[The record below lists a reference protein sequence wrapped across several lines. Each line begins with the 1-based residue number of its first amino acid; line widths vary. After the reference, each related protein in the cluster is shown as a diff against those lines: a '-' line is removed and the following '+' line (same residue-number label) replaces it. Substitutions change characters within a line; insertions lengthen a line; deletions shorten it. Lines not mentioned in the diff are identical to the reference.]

1 MPMGAEK
8 TLELDEFE
16 CKLLYILQYDFP
28 LAPRPYKEIADKL
41 QVTEETVLA
50 RVKQLFAKGLIRRL
64 GASINSR
71 QVGYASALVALKVA
85 LNYIPDVARVVNSFP
100 GVTHN
105 YLREGEYNMWFTAIA
120 PDHNSLDAILN
131 TIESTYG
138 VEAMIRLPAKRVFKV
153 SVKFPLVAGCN
164 YDRA

>member
-1 MPMGAEK
+1 MRMGAEK
-8 TLELDEFE
+8 TVELNEFE
-16 CKLLYILQYDFP
+16 CKLLHILQYDFP
-28 LAPRPYKEIADKL
+28 LAPRPYKEIADRL

-71 QVGYASALVALKVA
+71 QVGYSSVLVALKVA
-85 LNYIPDVARVVNSFP
+85 SNYIPDVARVVNSFP

-120 PDHNSLDAILN
+120 PDQDSLDTILN
-131 TIESTYG
+131 TIGSTCG

-164 YDRA
+164 YDRP